1 MARQFPLQPSTRL
14 TFTRAGRIRS
24 TPLLLVICAAI
35 FATSSNATPKGE
47 ASFSG
52 NIGVPDALGSD
63 ISPLPAR
70 FPRGHWERIDDYI
83 LGPSLQVSV
92 VVNGHRISAVLDSG
106 AQSTTLSYP
115 VAKALGI
122 RTKGKGVK
130 NARVIDAHGK
140 KMGATRTV
148 ARDILFG
155 GRAFEN
161 VEVLVVGNA
170 PGMFVIGYELL
181 AAFDL
186 FIAADHGLIGF
197 FPPGESPRL
206 NGSAT
211 FDVGGRARRQMYVT
225 GLAPDT
231 SGKQQA
237 IRFLVDTG
245 ASQTSIPAR
254 IGLERKL
261 KASTAFESRHGSVS
275 GVQRLRGRF
284 VLNPLYLV
292 AEEGEASVGRVL
304 AVGDPAG
311 RSFGLLGLDVIA
323 RHHTILSPSTGE
335 IRMSQPALPDGYRTR
350 GPNGVLCTK
359 DGRPTPCLSLALRP
373 LDDGNNDWLPKQAIQ
388 DFCLAVDVDKA
399 YRGQTLE
406 LAVTAYDQK
415 NHALFVG
422 GALHIFLSIPNEG
435 VSTCLSLYDSLEQ
448 LGLEKDAQLSL
459 RFVRA
464 AGFEWPCDPKLTR
477 CMRFTGPAVRVT
489 ESKTASRP

>member
-1 MARQFPLQPSTRL
+1 MPFKTGRTLTRSAW
-14 TFTRAGRIRS
+14 F
-24 TPLLLVICAAI
+24 LLVMATLLG
-35 FATSSNATPKGE
+35 TSSAEATPEGD
-47 ASFSG
+47 SGFSG
-52 NIGVPDALGSD
+52 NIGVPGQLGSD

-70 FPRGHWERIDDYI
+70 YPSGHWERIDDYI
-83 LGPSLQVSV
+83 LGPSLQVAV
-92 VVNGHRISAVLDSG
+92 IINGRRTTAVLDSG

-115 VAKALGI
+115 MAKTLGI

-130 NARVIDAHGK
+130 RAKVIDAHGK
-140 KMGATRTV
+140 KMGAVRSK
-148 ARDILFG
+148 ARDIMLG
-155 GRAFEN
+155 GRSFEN
-161 VEVLVVGNA
+161 VDVLVVGNA

-186 FIAADHGLIGF
+186 FIAADHGLVGF
-197 FPPGESPRL
+197 FRPGEAPRL
-206 NGSAT
+206 PGSAT

-225 GLAPDT
+225 GLAPDA
-231 SGKQQA
+231 SGHQQA

-245 ASQTSIPAR
+245 ASQSSIPAR
-254 IGLERKL
+254 VGLERNL

-335 IRMSQPALPDGYRTR
+335 MRMRKPPLPDGYRTR
-350 GPNGVLCTK
+350 GPSGVFCTK
-359 DGRPTPCLSLALRP
+359 DGKPTPCISLALRP
-373 LDDGNNDWLPKQAIQ
+373 LTSDNNQWIPKESIP
-388 DFCLAVDVDKA
+388 DLCLAVDVDKS

-406 LAVTAYDQK
+406 LAVTAYDKK

-422 GALHIFLSIPNEG
+422 GALHLFLSIPNEG
-435 VSTCLSLYDSLEQ
+435 VSTCLSLYDSLGQ
-448 LGLEKDAQLSL
+448 LGLDKDAQLSL